1 MSSNSPSPFLCLLG
15 FPILC
20 GLILP
25 SLCGLFFKTLNCN
38 CWGSISSAPVCVMS
52 LASACWFPNKPHA
65 ILHQEWFLLHNW
77 VAGSSQDLSEGL
89 PEMGVFQLG
98 DHHGILWPTHFSKT
112 PLGGKILFL
121 SMSFSAGCVWIWYF
135 WFQFAV
141 IRARESNELL
151 DQDGRE
157 GYWQTCQ
164 GITGCHPGRCP
175 RNSEGAPGMPGDF
188 PSGCQVGT

>member
-52 LASACWFPNKPHA
+52 LASACWLPNKPHA

-77 VAGSSQDLSEGL
+77 VAGSSQELSEGL
-89 PEMGVFQLG
+89 PKMGVFQLG
-98 DHHGILWPTHFSKT
+98 DHHGILWDPISQRPLLEVRFCFCLCFS
-112 PLGGKILFL
+112 LQALFEFGTFGFSLQSSELVRAMNSL
-121 SMSFSAGCVWIWYF
+121 SRMEGR
-135 WFQFAV
+135 V
-141 IRARESNELL
+141 IDRHVR
-151 DQDGRE
+151 G
-157 GYWQTCQ
+157 
-164 GITGCHPGRCP
+164 
-175 RNSEGAPGMPGDF
+175 
-188 PSGCQVGT
+188 

>member
-38 CWGSISSAPVCVMS
+38 CWGSISSAPVCVTS
-52 LASACWFPNKPHA
+52 LASASRINLMQYCIKNGFSCVIEVTAHPRTWARVSPN
-65 ILHQEWFLLHNW
+65 W
-77 VAGSSQDLSEGL
+77 GS
-89 PEMGVFQLG
+89 FRFG
-98 DHHGILWPTHFSKT
+98 DHHGILWPPHFSKT
-112 PLGGKILFL
+112 LLGGKILFL
-121 SMSFSAGCVWIWYF
+121 SMSFSSGCVWIWYF
-135 WFQFAV
+135 RFQFAV

-151 DQDGRE
+151 VQDGRE